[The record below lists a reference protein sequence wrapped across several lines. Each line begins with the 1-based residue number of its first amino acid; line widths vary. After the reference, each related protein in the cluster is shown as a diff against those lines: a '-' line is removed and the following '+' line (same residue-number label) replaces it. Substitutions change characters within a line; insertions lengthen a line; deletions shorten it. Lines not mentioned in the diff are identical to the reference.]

1 MSEVDPARA
10 PADEHPALERKLLAA
25 VVRHAPIGISITE
38 APSGRILA
46 LSDKAKALLG
56 RDDTGVAIKRYAD
69 YPALHPDG
77 RAYAVDEYP
86 TVRALRHGEV
96 VEKEEMLLRAVS
108 GGDGSYRRLE
118 VSSFPVRDSHGRI
131 VAAVTIIDDVEERR
145 SAEERLRGSEERLR
159 LVMHATNDAVMDW
172 DLASDRVVWNEAI
185 RTVFGYGEEAMDV
198 PSGWW
203 TERIHPDEAAA
214 ILSSL
219 DAARSNG
226 ASTWAG
232 EYRFRR
238 ADGSYADVIDRALI
252 VRENGEARRIVGS
265 LLDVSDRRRAETAL
279 WESEERL
286 REFGEA
292 SSDILWIRGAAD
304 GRLQYASPAL
314 GQVYDFIPD
323 DVPGS
328 DSLDNWAAF
337 VVPEDR
343 EATLANFDRVR
354 RGERVTHEFR
364 VARPDG
370 SIRWLRD
377 KDFPLLDDDGR
388 VQAIAG
394 VSRDVTDE
402 KRASERQALLV
413 AELQHRVR
421 NILAMIGSVARRI
434 AKGSESVSDYSAHFE
449 SIVAS
454 MARTQA
460 LLTRS
465 PGAGVDLSQLLLDEV
480 KAHTTLE
487 GQLICEGPTV
497 LLSSKAAEVL
507 TLTIHELATNSVKYG
522 ALSGPDGRLHLSWTA
537 APEGETLWL
546 RFTWTETGVTPPEG
560 PRREGFGTEL
570 VTRRVPFE
578 LGGRGAM
585 AFDADRLIARIEF
598 PLLPGDSV
606 LQTDAAGIPT
616 ENE

>member
-1 MSEVDPARA
+1 MSDVDPPFA

-25 VVRHAPIGISITE
+25 VVRHAPIGISVTE

-46 LSDKAKALLG
+46 LSDKAKDLLG
-56 RDDTGVAIKRYAD
+56 RDDTGVAIERYAD
-69 YPALHPDG
+69 YPALHPGG
-77 RAYAVDEYP
+77 RAYSLEEYP

-96 VEKEEMLLRAVS
+96 VEKEEMLLRAVT
-108 GGDGSYRRLE
+108 GGDGSYRRIE
-118 VSSFPVRDSHGRI
+118 VSSYPVRDSQGRI
-131 VAAVTIIDDVEERR
+131 VAAVTIIDDVEDRR
-145 SAEERLRGSEERLR
+145 RGEELLRGSEERLR

-172 DLASDRVVWNEAI
+172 DLLSDRVVWNEAI
-185 RTVFGYGEEAMDV
+185 RTVFGYGEDAIDV
-198 PSGWW
+198 PSSWW
-203 TERIHPDEAAA
+203 AERIHADEAAA
-214 ILSSL
+214 ILASL

-226 ASTWAG
+226 AGTWAG

-238 ADGSYADVIDRALI
+238 ADGSYAHVIDRALI
-252 VRENGEARRIVGS
+252 VREKGAATRIVGS
-265 LLDVSDRRRAETAL
+265 LLDVSDRRRAEAAL

-292 SSDILWIRGAAD
+292 SSDILWIRDAAN
-304 GRLQYASPAL
+304 GRLKYASPAL
-314 GQVYDFIPD
+314 AQVYGFTPG

-328 DSLDNWAAF
+328 DSLDHWAAF
-337 VVPEDR
+337 VLREDR
-343 EATLANFDRVR
+343 EATLANFERVR

-364 VARPDG
+364 VVRPDG
-370 SIRWLRD
+370 TIRWLRD

-434 AKGSESVSDYSAHFE
+434 ARGSETVSDYSAHFE

-465 PGAGVDLSQLLLDEV
+465 PGAGVDLAQLVLDEV
-480 KAHTTLE
+480 KAHTALD
-487 GQLICEGPTV
+487 GQLVCEGPTV

-522 ALSGPDGRLHLSWTA
+522 ALSGRKGRLHLSWSA
-537 APEGETLWL
+537 APEDGTLWL
-546 RFTWTETGVTPPEG
+546 RLVWTETGITPPER

-585 AFDADRLIARIEF
+585 AFSDDRLTATIDF

-606 LQTDAAGIPT
+606 LQTDAAGIAT
-616 ENE
+616 ENG